1 MPISNGFDT
10 TQVMAKLF
18 GRIKWRSL
26 NPAGSVYPLAYSI
39 TGTRAD
45 LFLTAGV
52 SAGLVAGGTSY
63 TNSSLIGWTYDV
75 ERRGFGTMEQ
85 GVDYEQDPVNGGFS
99 LLVPGDK
106 WTGNEKLIIHFQPR
120 TTVAPP
126 VATARWFEEFHP
138 MVTLNNLKDVV
149 EEEHVA
155 TDDTWYNKL
164 VDIEQGVIMTLLNGV
179 FNEPQL
185 IESTLIWDRQLRN
198 DLPYTNMGKFVG
210 YRLFVAPGEFALQI
224 SRISFMFNGDA
235 NFNLYLFQD
244 MKKAPLYS
252 IPVSVTGHDE
262 TYVDLP
268 NWILNYTSPMAQGG
282 TFYLGYFQ
290 NDLGSVQALEQFV
303 TRWNRSLAFGY
314 TAFEAVQV
322 TGQYDFNRIQVP
334 YTYRTYGMNL
344 EVQTYK
350 DFTNRVIKNA
360 SLFDEAIGLAMAIVV
375 LGYEAY
381 SARSNGTER
390 ITKEMAT
397 LIYGE
402 LNNSGEAKEINPYI
416 AGLKLQLRRELSRIN
431 RNFFSCDEIVTTRPY
446 EGNGNSLQGVFP

>member
-39 TGTRAD
+39 TGVRVD
-45 LFLTAGV
+45 LFLTAGI

-63 TNSSLIGWTYDV
+63 SNSSLIGWTYDV
-75 ERRGFGTMEQ
+75 ERRGFGTMED
-85 GVDYEQDPVNGGFS
+85 GIDYQQDPVNGGFS
-99 LLVPGDK
+99 LLTAGDK
-106 WTGNEKLIIHFQPR
+106 WAVNEKLIIHFQAKTSVTPPSGTSR
-120 TTVAPP
+120 WYEQFHPLSTLANLRDVAP
-126 VATARWFEEFHP
+126 EEF
-138 MVTLNNLKDVV
+138 VTTDSDFNNFLID
-149 EEEHVA
+149 
-155 TDDTWYNKL
+155 L
-164 VDIEQGVIMTLLNGV
+164 EQGVIMTLLNGV

-252 IPVSVTGHDE
+252 IPVSVTAGDE

-268 NWILNYTSPMAQGG
+268 EWILSYTGPLAQGG

-314 TAFEAVQV
+314 TAFEAVQIS
-322 TGQYDFNRIQVP
+322 GQHDFNRIQVP

-360 SLFDEAIGLAMAIVV
+360 SLFDEAIGLAMAIIV
-375 LGYEAY
+375 LGYQAY
-381 SARSNGTER
+381 SVRSNSTER
-390 ITKEMAT
+390 ITKEMAAQ
-397 LIYGE
+397 IYGE
-402 LNNSGEAKEINPYI
+402 LNNSGEAKDINPYI
-416 AGLKLQLRRELSRIN
+416 AGLKQQLRRELYRIN
-431 RNFFSCDEIVTTRPY
+431 RNFFGCNEIITTRPF
-446 EGNGNSLQGVFP
+446 EGWNDLQGVFP